1 MKKFEDLIIQRGDEA
16 ARLFETF
23 CSKEAGTVHLIT
35 DSLIKSIK
43 EGGKILIAG
52 NGGSA
57 ADAQHFAAE
66 LVNRFLMERHPL
78 AAVALTTDTSIMTS
92 VSNDYSF
99 EQVFSRQVEA
109 LGREGDV
116 FMALSTSGGSPNILK
131 ALERA
136 NAQAMVT
143 IGLTGADCGRMAPLC
158 DICVSVPDV
167 STPRIQEVH
176 HLALHLICEIMEIQ
190 LFAHG
195 Y

>member
-1 MKKFEDLIIQRGDEA
+1 MKKLEDLIIQRGGEA
-16 ARLFETF
+16 ARLFERF
-23 CSKEAGTVHLIT
+23 CAEEAGSIHHVADTLVN
-35 DSLIKSIK
+35 SIK
-43 EGGKILIAG
+43 AGGKVLIAG

-78 AAVALTTDTSIMTS
+78 AAIALTTDTSIMTT

-99 EQVFSRQVEA
+99 EQVFSRQVES

-116 FMALSTSGGSPNILK
+116 FFALSTSGASPNILK

-143 IGLTGADCGRMAPLC
+143 IGLTGADCSRMAPLC
-158 DICVSVPDV
+158 DICVGVPDI

-176 HLALHLICEIMEIQ
+176 HLALHLVCEIVEIQ
-190 LFAHG
+190 LFSHG
-195 Y
+195 I